1 MLCAPISHSLRI
13 DGLIRTNDA
22 IDGMTLEQLDAGVL

>member
-22 IDGMTLEQLDAGVL
+22 IDGMTLKQLDAGVL